1 MYIGNVDRCCQQIT
15 HRPRLNVPAVS
26 VCSIVTSASLYG

>member
-15 HRPRLNVPAVS
+15 PRLNVPAVS